1 MRKKKQKSKNL
12 ILRSFLVE
20 EKLYEDIRSL
30 SDLEGISISS
40 CINQLLKQSLEFKRK
55 RQKRGK
61 KYIIKSFSLDE
72 ELIKKISLLAKKQHV
87 SISLLVNQLI
97 EKALKDTK
105 EN

>member
-1 MRKKKQKSKNL
+1 MINCGMIEKYQSNVQAWTYNCEQYRKEIMTKKFGQDF
-12 ILRSFLVE
+12 IA
-20 EKLYEDIRSL
+20 
-30 SDLEGISISS
+30 
-40 CINQLLKQSLEFKRK
+40 
-55 RQKRGK
+55 